1 MNYDRDYTRLAM
13 MLLPVC
19 LRLPGLVALM
29 QSSNSYL
36 QQIHAE
42 LMQLKAD
49 LEYKLGHSAQVCYL
63 EGAINDALDVVD
75 RRIYIADS
83 EATQALVVLLS
94 ADVYNQPVL
103 LNADAANLPILL
115 NADSIYQQGDYDFKV
130 IVPFVIDNNQLYQ
143 LRALLNYYKL
153 AGMRYQIIQQ

>member
-19 LRLPGLVALM
+19 LRQPGLVALM

-36 QQIHAE
+36 QQIHAD
-42 LMQLKAD
+42 LMRLKAD

-63 EGAINDALDVVD
+63 EGAINDALDVEQ

-94 ADVYNQPVL
+94 ANVYNQPIL
-103 LNADAANLPILL
+103 LNSDAANLPILL
-115 NADSIYQQGDYDFKV
+115 NADSIYQ
-130 IVPFVIDNNQLYQ
+130 
-143 LRALLNYYKL
+143 
-153 AGMRYQIIQQ
+153 